1 MEVASMKQKKEEID
15 ESKITYVKIVQE
27 KATFWSVSNA
37 LLLGGIGNFIG
48 AFIRIALERMWQ

>member
-1 MEVASMKQKKEEID
+1 MKQKKEEID